1 MPKKPTITG
10 EILEGSEA
18 LERLIGARERATL
31 HDVLIE
37 DIDPN
42 PFNPRQDFE
51 VGDLV
56 ASMREH
62 GFIGALDGRLI
73 EEPRTGRRVQL
84 GYGSRRLLAAREVGI
99 ERLPVYLHDD
109 WDDQQMLV
117 IALVENV
124 QREDLTPLQEAVS
137 VGQMHQN
144 LGWSI
149 REIAKRTGKP
159 KSWVQDA
166 LALFKAPEDVRAM
179 VKKRPD
185 SIRQARF
192 IARLPEK
199 RDRQRLVKK
208 VLTRELTTAQVV
220 ETVQAVEKG
229 QDVESAVASLLS
241 PPVVSPVEPPV
252 VSPVEPPVVSPV
264 EPPVSAPPATLEPVP
279 APSSA
284 SLTVSAV
291 ERPVVARRATVLAE
305 EGDPHP
311 ILQAVR
317 DQLRRID
324 AELMDAIEPRWGRKI
339 RSLLEEI
346 IAEATAL
353 KDRLPSLPDTF
364 WKG

>member
-10 EILEGSEA
+10 EILEESEA
-18 LERLIGARERATL
+18 LERLIGTRERATL

-42 PFNPRQDFE
+42 PFNPRQDFAVE
-51 VGDLV
+51 DLV

-62 GFIGALDGRLI
+62 GFIGALDGRLV
-73 EEPRTGRRVQL
+73 EGRVQL

-124 QREDLTPLQEAVS
+124 QREDLTPLQEAAA

-144 LGWSI
+144 LGWSV

-166 LALFKAPEDVRAM
+166 LALFRAPEDVKAM
-179 VKKRPD
+179 VRDRPD

-192 IARLPEK
+192 IARLPEEE
-199 RDRQRLVKK
+199 DRQQLVEK
-208 VLTRELTTAQVV
+208 VLARELTTAQVV
-220 ETVQAVEKG
+220 EAVQAVEKG
-229 QDVESAVASLLS
+229 HDVDSVGGSAVAGRAAVAAEERPAL
-241 PPVVSPVEPPV
+241 SPVEGLLDP
-252 VSPVEPPVVSPV
+252 
-264 EPPVSAPPATLEPVP
+264 
-279 APSSA
+279 
-284 SLTVSAV
+284 
-291 ERPVVARRATVLAE
+291 RPVLRA
-305 EGDPHP
+305 
-311 ILQAVR
+311 IR
-317 DQLRRID
+317 DQLRQVD
-324 AELMDAIEPRWGRKI
+324 AGHLDTLEPRRGWGIRK
-339 RSLLEEI
+339 LLEEI

-353 KDRLPSLPDTF
+353 RDRLPRPD
-364 WKG
+364 